1 MAKLLE
7 MPKLS
12 PTMEEGVLSAWHKK
26 EGDAVEVDDLLAEVE
41 TDKATME
48 FRAFDKG
55 TLLKILVAPG
65 TNVKLGDSV
74 AILGN
79 AGDDVTAL
87 LAKAGAEGGGA
98 AAAAAAKTEAHGPDT
113 QAAVAPVAPAAPAAP
128 AAPVAVAAAPA
139 PQAAP
144 AAAAPV
150 GAARAPQ
157 AATPRGSVLTRTER
171 SPFTGG
177 GGGLQLVANGG
188 TNGSGRVLASPFVR
202 KTARDR
208 GLDLALARGS
218 GPNGRVLPADLD
230 QIRTPAAPAATSA
243 PSTALARA
251 PGGGSAPA
259 NGLSAPEVRPLSP
272 MRKTIA
278 RRLSESKRT
287 VPHFYLTIDVDA
299 GKLVELRE
307 QINGELAA
315 ETAGKRG
322 GSADDAKP
330 FKVSVNDLLL
340 KAVAGAL
347 ARVPECNAQFTEE
360 AILIHSRIDVSV
372 AVAVPEGLVTP
383 VVRNADRK
391 SVVAIA
397 REVRELAARARN
409 KKLKPEEMSDG
420 TFSVSNLGM
429 FGIDEFAAVINPP
442 EGAILAIGQVREVPV
457 VENGALAIGKRLSM
471 TLSCDHRVIDGAVG
485 ASFLA
490 ELRAL
495 VERPMRVLTG

>member
-87 LAKAGAEGGGA
+87 LAKASAEGGGA
-98 AAAAAAKTEAHGPDT
+98 AAATAAKTEAQGPDT
-113 QAAVAPVAPAAPAAP
+113 QAAVAPVAPAAPAP
-128 AAPVAVAAAPA
+128 PVPVAAAPA
-139 PQAAP
+139 PQAA
-144 AAAAPV
+144 AA
-150 GAARAPQ
+150 AARAPQ
-157 AATPRGSVLTRTER
+157 PATPRGSILTRTER
-171 SPFTGG
+171 SPVTSGG

-188 TNGSGRVLASPFVR
+188 TSGSGRVLASPFVR

-208 GLDLALARGS
+208 GLDLALAHGS

-230 QIRTPAAPAATSA
+230 QIRTPAPPTAASNA
-243 PSTALARA
+243 AQASPSPSTALARS
-251 PGGGSAPA
+251 PGGGIAPA
-259 NGLSAPEVRPLSP
+259 SGLSAPEVRPLSP

-315 ETAGKRG
+315 ETAGKRSSPG
-322 GSADDAKP
+322 EEAKP